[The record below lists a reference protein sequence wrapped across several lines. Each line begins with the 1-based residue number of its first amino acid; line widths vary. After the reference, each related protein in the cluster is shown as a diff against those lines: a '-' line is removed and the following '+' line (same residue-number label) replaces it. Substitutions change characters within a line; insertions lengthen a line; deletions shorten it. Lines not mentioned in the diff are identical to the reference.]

1 MDAVVAFIANG
12 EATKPVEPGER
23 ALDDPAEHAKAAA
36 VGRAATAEDRN
47 NAAGGEAITMWLQ
60 IVATVALQDVGP
72 SARPPAASANGGQVR
87 DQGVEVGD
95 VVDVRGRDMRHQRH
109 PARIGHDVVFGPRLA
124 AIGLV
129 RSSFFPPRIARTDPL
144 SSTVQRWSSR
154 PRRRSSAR
162 RVSCKRR
169 QTPAR
174 SHSTKRRQHVLP
186 EPHPISRGNICHGNP
201 PRSTNRMPVSAARS
215 ETRGRPSRR
224 RARRRGFGSNG
235 SRRAHS
241 ASSKRGCAMRDRT
254 KSTAQVQEISQRF

>member
-1 MDAVVAFIANG
+1 M
-12 EATKPVEPGER
+12 
-23 ALDDPAEHAKAAA
+23 
-36 VGRAATAEDRN
+36 
-47 NAAGGEAITMWLQ
+47 
-60 IVATVALQDVGP
+60 
-72 SARPPAASANGGQVR
+72 
-87 DQGVEVGD
+87 GD

-109 PARIGHDVVFGPRLA
+109 PRASVTMWCLDPAFRRSVGFGPVLFPRA
-124 AIGLV
+124 SRGPT
-129 RSSFFPPRIARTDPL
+129 RST
-144 SSTVQRWSSR
+144 TVQRWSSR

-186 EPHPISRGNICHGNP
+186 EPHPISRGNICHGNL

-215 ETRGRPSRR
+215 ETLGRPPRR

>member
-1 MDAVVAFIANG
+1 
-12 EATKPVEPGER
+12 
-23 ALDDPAEHAKAAA
+23 
-36 VGRAATAEDRN
+36 
-47 NAAGGEAITMWLQ
+47 MWLR

-72 SARPPAASANGGQVR
+72 SNGGQVR

-95 VVDVRGRDMRHQRH
+95 VVDVRDRDMRHQRH

-124 AIGLV
+124 AIGWV

-144 SSTVQRWSSR
+144 STTVQRWSSR
-154 PRRRSSAR
+154 PRQRSSAR

-201 PRSTNRMPVSAARS
+201 PRSTNRMPVRAARS
-215 ETRGRPSRR
+215 ETRGRPPRR

-241 ASSKRGCAMRDRT
+241 ASSKGVCAMRDRT